1 MAEPAQYLDLEGL
14 QYYTDWL
21 RKKILNIK
29 PINTTTNT
37 TYTFSLS
44 GNERAHIIP
53 VVDKP
58 VNITF
63 TANNKQ
69 NSTVTQEVYFTMGS
83 TLKPVTLGSPTPN
96 GIKWVKTPTF
106 NANKTYLISVTITNV
121 EGTQYPVGMFVEMD

>member
-1 MAEPAQYLDLEGL
+1 MADPAQYLDFEGL
-14 QYYTDWL
+14 QYYTNWL
-21 RKKILNIK
+21 RKKILTIK
-29 PINTTTNT
+29 PINTTTST

-44 GNERAHIIP
+44 GNEHAHIIP

-63 TANNKQ
+63 TANNTQ

-83 TLKPVTLGSPTPN
+83 TLKSVTLGSPTPS
-96 GIKWVKTPTF
+96 GIKWVKTPIF

>member
-1 MAEPAQYLDLEGL
+1 MAEPAQYLELEGL

-21 RKKILNIK
+21 RKKILNIT

-44 GNERAHIIP
+44 GNERAHIVP

-83 TLKPVTLGSPTPN
+83 TLKTVTLGSPTPN
-96 GIKWVKTPTF
+96 GIKWVKTPIF

-121 EGTQYPVGMFVEMD
+121 SGTQYPVGMFVEMD

>member
-21 RKKILNIK
+21 RKKILNIT

-83 TLKPVTLGSPTPN
+83 TLKTVTLESSTP
-96 GIKWVKTPTF
+96 IKWVKTPIF
-106 NANKTYLISVTITNV
+106 NANKTYLISLTITNV
-121 EGTQYPVGMFVEMD
+121 NGTQYPVGMFVEMD

>member
-1 MAEPAQYLDLEGL
+1 MADPAQYLDLEGL

-29 PINTTTNT
+29 PINTTTGT
-37 TYTFSLS
+37 SYTVSLS

-53 VVDKP
+53 DVDKP

-63 TANNKQ
+63 TTNNKRD
-69 NSTVTQEVYFTMGS
+69 STITQEVYFKMGS
-83 TLKPVTLGSPTPN
+83 TLKPIALISSTP
-96 GIKWVKTPTF
+96 IKWVKSPIF

-121 EGTQYPVGMFVEMD
+121 NGTQYPVGMFVEMD